1 MDYKNVD
8 FNSDVFAMNSKLRTS
23 YLYHAYCALYNT
35 TALRLI
41 RVCRQHWVEKLRAGD
56 LRRVIQTF
64 QSGQEY
70 RSTYIAIVDPLKK
83 QIDCLSDEL
92 ANTEIHANE
101 NEQYSRRCNVRIHGI
116 PEVESENCY
125 EVVVDFFR
133 KDLRCEVNESE
144 IDRTHRV
151 GKRQAGYKPRAI
163 IVKFCSYQSKAKVMK
178 SKTILKGKPLFV
190 NEDLTAVNKRLFDV
204 ARRELRPLPVWSSD
218 GKILVKLQN
227 ERVVRV
233 KSEGDIKQYIIM

>member
-1 MDYKNVD
+1 MAVTRSRGDSRKELENYFQSEEFDSIINKTLTVQFEKFIASSEFKNMLVTTTKAVV
-8 FNSDVFAMNSKLRTS
+8 SDVVQGTVQNIIDKEIL
-23 YLYHAYCALYNT
+23 
-35 TALRLI
+35 
-41 RVCRQHWVEKLRAGD
+41 
-56 LRRVIQTF
+56 
-64 QSGQEY
+64 
-70 RSTYIAIVDPLKK
+70 AIVEPLKK
-83 QIDCLSDEL
+83 QIDCLFDEL
-92 ANTEIHANE
+92 ANTKIHANE
-101 NEQYSRRCNVRIHGI
+101 NEQYSQRCNVRIHGI

-125 EVVVDFFR
+125 EVVLDFFR

-233 KSEGDIKQYIIM
+233 KSEGDIKRYIIM